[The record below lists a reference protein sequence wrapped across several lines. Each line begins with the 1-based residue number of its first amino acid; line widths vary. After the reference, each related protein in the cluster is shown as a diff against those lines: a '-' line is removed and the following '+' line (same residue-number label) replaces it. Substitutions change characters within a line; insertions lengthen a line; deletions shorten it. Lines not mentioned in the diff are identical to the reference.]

1 MPARQVISGYHG
13 VVTIDGDAFSRDA
26 AAGRRVSAPFSGRR
40 VQDRTMDERTRS
52 YLEGRFRDHYRRHPP
67 GLPPGA
73 ADREWGFIPWTEGPG
88 TTMVRHRS
96 LVEVGNVGE
105 FLARRHPRH
114 AYFSA
119 GRYDD
124 PGAGQMSEK
133 GWRGS
138 DLIFD
143 LDADH
148 LPGVDADEPYG
159 EMLAAC
165 KDALCRLLD
174 LLERDFGFSELAV
187 VFSGGRGYHV
197 HVRDESVRD
206 LDRTGRREVV
216 DYVRGRAAFE
226 TLLASETVA
235 GVGRETPAEKRSL
248 RTDGGW
254 SRRVHDRLC
263 EVVAELR
270 RRDAESAK
278 RHLRERDGV
287 GKKKAE
293 QIYRAATERH
303 EEILAGNVDLSP
315 GFVEFARTVATETL
329 AAESAPIDEPVTTDL
344 RRLIRLPGSLHGGS
358 GLAVRRIRRPDV
370 EEFDP
375 LVDAVPET
383 FTDAEVA
390 VEVTETPA
398 AVPGSA
404 GEVRLDGSSF
414 TIEEGRQYV
423 PEYVGVFLACRGRA
437 EIVAQT

>member
-1 MPARQVISGYHG
+1 
-13 VVTIDGDAFSRDA
+13 
-26 AAGRRVSAPFSGRR
+26 
-40 VQDRTMDERTRS
+40 MDERTRS

-216 DYVRGRAAFE
+216 DYVRGRATFE

-235 GVGRETPAEKRSL
+235 GVGRETP
-248 RTDGGW
+248 
-254 SRRVHDRLC
+254 
-263 EVVAELR
+263 
-270 RRDAESAK
+270 AESAK

-398 AVPGSA
+398 AAPGSA
-404 GEVRLDGSSF
+404 GEVRLDGSNF

-437 EIVAQT
+437 EIVAQG